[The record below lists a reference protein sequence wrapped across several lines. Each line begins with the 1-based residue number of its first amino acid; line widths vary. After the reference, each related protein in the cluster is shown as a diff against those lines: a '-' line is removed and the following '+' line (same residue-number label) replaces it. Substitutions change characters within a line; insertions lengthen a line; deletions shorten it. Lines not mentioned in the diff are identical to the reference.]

1 MSEPQQPPA
10 QPYGTPPHPA
20 PQSPTSSQT
29 PAVEGAHPA
38 PPHYAGQQQHPA
50 PPHYAGQQQHPAP
63 PQFAGQPY
71 GSQHPP
77 AFAYPGPA
85 AASPSSGG
93 SLGRLAFIISLVAL
107 GIGLLV
113 TLSFPLV
120 IRSFYDASGIGAFG
134 AIGNGLVLV
143 VSVVALILGLMS
155 MRRPGQQILAGIA
168 IGTSASAIAGIVM
181 SWLSNLAFALA
192 YN

>member
-10 QPYGTPPHPA
+10 QPYGTPPHSA
-20 PQSPTSSQT
+20 PQSPASSQT

-38 PPHYAGQQQHPA
+38 PQHLA
-50 PPHYAGQQQHPAP
+50 RQQQHPAP

-77 AFAYPGPA
+77 AFAHPGPA

-120 IRSFYDASGIGAFG
+120 IRSFYDTSGIGAFG

-168 IGTSASAIAGIVM
+168 IGISASAIAGIVM